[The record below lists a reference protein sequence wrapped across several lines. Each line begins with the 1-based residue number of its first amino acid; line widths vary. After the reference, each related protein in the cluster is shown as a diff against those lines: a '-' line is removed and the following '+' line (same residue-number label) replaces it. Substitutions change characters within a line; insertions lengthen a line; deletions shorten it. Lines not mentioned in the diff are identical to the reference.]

1 MLVLVTGATGFLG
14 SHVARQ
20 LLGRGD
26 QVRVLMRTTSD
37 ASRLDGLTVERA
49 IGDVTDQASVL
60 AAVHGV
66 DAVIHC
72 AAVVEFGA
80 ADPTHLER
88 VNVGGARAVLDAAVA
103 EGIRVVHVSS
113 LAALGPTEPGKDPKD
128 EQWWHPGPF
137 EVAYERTKRAA
148 HEHARS
154 LAAAGGAVRIGAPGG
169 IYGHGD
175 QSSMAQ
181 LIEVFSRW
189 SVPIGY
195 LPDVR
200 QTTVNVHDCADGLLR
215 ILDGGP
221 ELDGAEF
228 ILGAESVAVADWLA
242 IICRAGGHRPPLVN
256 LPTSWVRAM
265 GRPGATVAGWFGQP
279 RAMVTET
286 VAVATHDSAYSGQ
299 KLRDELGWEPRTL
312 EVGMRDMVDAIR
324 AERVSRR
331 RAR

>member
-1 MLVLVTGATGFLG
+1 MFVLVTGATGFLG
-14 SHVARQ
+14 SHVAR
-20 LLGRGD
+20 LLLARGD
-26 QVRVLMRTTSD
+26 DVRVLVRTTSD
-37 ASRLDGLTVERA
+37 QSRLDGLTIERV
-49 IGDVTDQASVL
+49 IGDVTDRNSVR
-60 AAVHGV
+60 AAVAGV

-72 AAVVEFGA
+72 AAMVEFGA
-80 ADPTHLER
+80 ADSTLLER
-88 VNVGGARAVLDAAVA
+88 VNIIGAAAVLDAAVEA
-103 EGIRVVHVSS
+103 GVRVVHVSS
-113 LAALGPTEPGKDPKD
+113 LAAFGPTEPASAPKD

-137 EVAYERTKRAA
+137 AVAYERSKRSS
-148 HEHARS
+148 HDYARS
-154 LAAAGGAVRIGAPGG
+154 LAAAGGSVRIGAPGG

-189 SVPIGY
+189 PVPIGY

-200 QTTVNVHDCADGLLR
+200 QTTVNVEDCADGLVR

-221 ELDGAEF
+221 ELDGQEF
-228 ILGAESVAVADWLA
+228 ILGSEAVFIADWLA
-242 IICRAGGHRPPLVN
+242 IICQVAGRRPPMVN

-265 GRPGATVAGWFGQP
+265 GRPGARVAGWFGQSP
-279 RAMVTET
+279 EMVTET

-299 KLRDELGWEPRTL
+299 KLRDQLGWEPRSL
-312 EVGMRDMVDAIR
+312 EEGMRDMVDAMR